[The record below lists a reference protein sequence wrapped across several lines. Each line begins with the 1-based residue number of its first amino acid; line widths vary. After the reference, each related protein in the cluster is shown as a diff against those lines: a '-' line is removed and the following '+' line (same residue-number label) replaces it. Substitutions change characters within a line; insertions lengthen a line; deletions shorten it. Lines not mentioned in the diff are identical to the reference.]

1 MRNLFITRHITTN
14 LTSITQ
20 RLMPK
25 LVWALLGVSC
35 LLIAFLQLTYQK
47 APLDLELD
55 SMLLE
60 QLAFVPD
67 VYWKKTVYQ
76 FHLVGFDDRLIN
88 LFSSHEWFV
97 LSGLQ
102 WLFRGL
108 IVSLWVILLVMIVSQ
123 FRQNWRHL
131 LFGFLFL
138 MMLIQTDLWFA
149 LYQERATYHQE
160 LFKIAFM
167 GLLLLLVK
175 SKLTLPTHSQKRCL
189 LAYASQ
195 TGSARQLANR
205 LHHQV
210 SSEYDLCSLD
220 QITPIALLDYDQIL
234 FIVSTYGEGEPPDT
248 ARTFRRQLDAL
259 NLAALQT
266 DALLKNTSEMPQF
279 SVLALGDRH
288 YASFCAFGH
297 YLDQRLEQLGF
308 RKMQAV
314 VEVNQMDMNTVNR
327 WWRSLPIKSQVSE
340 ITLPYTELTLNSIH
354 CFNPEQAHRQ
364 AYHLSFSGPELVYQ
378 PGDLLAV
385 YPKINQ
391 GQLRQRMDCLGWSV
405 ETIVVYQQQA
415 MKLIDV
421 LQTLDWTDEQA
432 DDPQTLVDLLKPI
445 HERLYSIASYAQ
457 GRVDLLVRKHLRED
471 GSIGNASGFLCGL
484 TRGDQIQAQIR
495 SHTSFHLKNDS
506 PIIMI
511 AAGTGLAPFIG
522 FLEQKRASLSQQKTW
537 LMFGEQY
544 QAHDAYFAEKLETF
558 QQEKVLT
565 RLDCVWSR
573 DTGQYVQQHLLAQQ
587 QELKRWIEE
596 GAEVYVCGSLSGFGQ
611 AVMETLH
618 RLLPQKVVEHSV
630 HTDLY

>member
-1 MRNLFITRHITTN
+1 MRGVTKRCSGLMLNL
-14 LTSITQ
+14 L
-20 RLMPK
+20 
-25 LVWALLGVSC
+25 WALIGVSA
-35 LLIAFLQLTYQK
+35 LLMLLLQLAYQES
-47 APLDLELD
+47 PLNLELD
-55 SMLLE
+55 AILLD
-60 QLAFVPD
+60 QLDFSPSL
-67 VYWKKTVYQ
+67 YWQKTLANV
-76 FHLVGFDDRLIN
+76 HLVGFEDRVIA
-88 LFSSHEWFV
+88 LFTRHQWMV

-108 IVSLWVILLVMIVSQ
+108 IVALWLLLVLMIVSQ
-123 FRQNWRHL
+123 LRQNWRHL
-131 LFGFLFL
+131 LFGFLA
-138 MMLIQTDLWFA
+138 MLVLLQTDLWFA
-149 LYQERATYHQE
+149 LYQENVAYHQG
-160 LFKIAFM
+160 LGKLGLL
-167 GLLLLLVK
+167 GLLLIVVK
-175 SKLTLPTHSQKRCL
+175 SKLDMPAKTTKQYL

-195 TGSARQLANR
+195 TGSARELAKR
-205 LHHQV
+205 FHQQV
-210 SSEYDLCSLD
+210 AEHCDLFSLD
-220 QITPIALLDYDQIL
+220 QLTPNQLLDYEQIL
-234 FIVSTYGEGEPPDT
+234 LILSTAGEGQPPDN
-248 ARTFRRQLDAL
+248 ARRFLRQLGDLTAPDL
-259 NLAALQT
+259 IKLT
-266 DALLKNTSEMPQF
+266 PMMPQF

-308 RKMQAV
+308 RKMQTV
-314 VEVNQMDMNTVNR
+314 VEVNQMDMNTVNQ

-340 ITLPYTELTLNSIH
+340 ITLPYAELTLNSIH

-385 YPKINQ
+385 YPKIDQ
-391 GQLRQRMDCLGWSV
+391 EQLRQRLDCLGWSV

-421 LQTLDWTDEQA
+421 LQTLDWTDERA

-495 SHTSFHLKNDS
+495 SHSSFHLKNDS

-522 FLEQKRASLSQQKTW
+522 FLEQKRASLFQQKTW

-611 AVMETLH
+611 AVMETLQ
-618 RLLPQKVVEHSV
+618 RLLPQKVVEDSV